1 MFEKILTVSF
11 MTGFLAATIRM
22 MVPILITALGEMI
35 SERSGIMNLGIEGI
49 IIVGAFAGFYSAF
62 QTGSLLIGFIM
73 GGMAGLL
80 LGISMGIASVRYQ
93 ANQIVAGVGIW
104 IFCQGISSFLNRS
117 LFGIVDTRPTVTTL
131 QQISIPFLSRIPVLG
146 EVLFN
151 QDIFIYLVVLII
163 PMIEFI
169 FRRTSWGVNIDTV
182 GEHPRAGDA
191 AGLNVGFIRYLC
203 VSIGGFMAGLSGAYL
218 SLGLYGL
225 YTNDLS
231 IGLGWMAIAVVVF
244 GRWRPWGIAGG
255 AAIFGA
261 AKALQFRL
269 QAMNF
274 PLPYQFLLMMPFV
287 VTLLFV
293 VLFVRGES
301 GPSALTKPYVRAEQ

>member
-1 MFEKILTVSF
+1 MLDQILTIGF
-11 MTGFLAATIRM
+11 MTGFLAATMRM
-22 MVPILITALGEMI
+22 MVPILVTALGETI

-49 IIVGAFAGFYSAF
+49 MILGAFAGFYSAF
-62 QTGSLLIGFIM
+62 TSGSLLLGFLM
-73 GGMAGLL
+73 GGLAGLL
-80 LGISMGIASVRYQ
+80 LGVMMGVASVRFQ

-104 IFCQGISSFLNRS
+104 IFCQGLSSFLNRS
-117 LFGIVDTRPTVTTL
+117 LFGVVDTRPSLTTL
-131 QQISIPFLSRIPVLG
+131 QPITFPYLAEIPIIG

-151 QDIFIYLVVLII
+151 QDLFVYLVLLSVPLL
-163 PMIEFI
+163 EFV
-169 FRRTSWGVNIDTV
+169 FRRTSWGISIDTV

-191 AGLNVGFIRYLC
+191 AGLKVGLIRYLC
-203 VSIGGFMAGLSGAYL
+203 VSLGGFLAGLGGAYL
-218 SLGLYGL
+218 TLGLYGL

-244 GRWRPWGIAGG
+244 GKWRPWGIVGG

-293 VLFVRGES
+293 IFFVRGES
-301 GPSALTKPYVRAEQ
+301 GPSALTKPYLGAEQ